1 MWESRRPRWVPPDV
15 RPGQAG
21 GLRLERRLALPRR
34 HLGAGAHCGGLSG
47 RSHWEAR
54 LGKIWEQKWEK
65 VGKIRVSCLKLRNWV
80 RKLDPCY
87 VEFNEIWSK
96 MGIIGVKWDVIIVFD
111 TKEVENGLVRNGT
124 SLGIVL
130 L

>member
-1 MWESRRPRWVPPDV
+1 M
-15 RPGQAG
+15 
-21 GLRLERRLALPRR
+21 
-34 HLGAGAHCGGLSG
+34 
-47 RSHWEAR
+47 
-54 LGKIWEQKWEK
+54 
-65 VGKIRVSCLKLRNWV
+65 
-80 RKLDPCY
+80 
-87 VEFNEIWSK
+87 EFNEIWSK